1 MGILRRV
8 DPMRPLT
15 DEHRHLAGAFL
26 ALADDPEPPPS
37 QRTVPRVV
45 CAFAAGLVIALAA
58 PLAWAS
64 PSPRDQ
70 PTATAA
76 GKAGAVLG
84 DDDDDAGG
92 GAA

>member
-1 MGILRRV
+1 MFGLV
-8 DPMRPLT
+8 EPMRPPT
-15 DEHRHLAGAFL
+15 DEHSYLAGAFL

-37 QRTVPRVV
+37 QRSGPRVV
-45 CAFAAGLVIALAA
+45 CAFAAGIVIALAA

-64 PSPRDQ
+64 PSPGDQ

-76 GKAGAVLG
+76 GKAGALLG

-92 GAA
+92 AA